1 MLRRPRVRII
11 DSQVHIW
18 AENTPA
24 RPWAPNMEG
33 RGPVDEAVRAE
44 RLLGMMNGAG
54 VDAAILVP
62 PSLEGDRNDLAL
74 AAAQKFPDRFAVMG
88 RIALAKPESRAA
100 FATWREQPGMLG
112 LRLTFHRPDTRPQ
125 LADGTVDWLWPVAE
139 KHAVPLMVH
148 APDGLPA
155 LAEIAARHPGLSIIV
170 DHMGFGRETVDAHAL
185 AGAARVAALARCP
198 NVFVKVSALPCFSS
212 EPYPFRNLNE
222 PLRRVIEAFGPR
234 RCFWGTDLSRMLEH
248 CSYRQG
254 VTHFTEA
261 LDFLSADDL
270 EWIMGRS
277 LRECLR
283 WKVGTARGSPPRLQ
297 S

>member
-1 MLRRPRVRII
+1 VRII

-18 AENTPA
+18 AENTPD

-33 RGPVDEAVRAE
+33 RAHLPEPLTAE
-44 RLLGMMNGAG
+44 KLLGMMDQAG

-62 PSLEGDRNDLAL
+62 PSLEGDRNDLCL
-74 AAAQKFPDRFAVMG
+74 AAARKFSDRLAVMG
-88 RIALAKPESRAA
+88 RLDFTKPAARAA
-100 FATWREQPGMLG
+100 LPTWRDQPGMLG

-125 LADGTVDWLWPVAE
+125 LTDGTADWLWPAAE
-139 KHAVPLMVH
+139 KNGIPLMVH

-155 LAEIAARHPGLSIIV
+155 LAEIAERYPGLTIIV
-170 DHMGFGRETVDAHAL
+170 DHMGFGRETTDANAL
-185 AGAARVAALARCP
+185 AGAARVAALAHYS

-212 EPYPFRNLNE
+212 APYPFRNLNE

-248 CSYRQG
+248 CTYRQG
-254 VTHFTEA
+254 VTHFTDE

-270 EWIMGRS
+270 EWIMGRG
-277 LRECLR
+277 LLECLR
-283 WKVGTARGSPPRLQ
+283 WNVGKQ
-297 S
+297 

>member
-1 MLRRPRVRII
+1 VRII

-33 RGPVDEAVRAE
+33 RAHLDEPLSAE
-44 RLLGMMNGAG
+44 RLLGMMNAAG

-88 RIALAKPESRAA
+88 RVALAKPESRAA
-100 FATWREQPGMLG
+100 LATWREQPGMLG

-125 LADGTVDWLWPVAE
+125 LTDGTVDWLWPVAE

-155 LAEIAARHPGLSIIV
+155 LAEIAARHPGLTIIV
-170 DHMGFGRETVDAHAL
+170 DHMGFGRETMDAHAL
-185 AGAARVAALARCP
+185 AGAARAAALARYP

-234 RCFWGTDLSRMLEH
+234 RCFWGSDLSRMLEH

-254 VTHFTEA
+254 VTHFTQE
-261 LDFLSADDL
+261 LDFLAADDL
-270 EWIMGRS
+270 DWLMGRG

-283 WKVGTARGSPPRLQ
+283 WTIAKQ
-297 S
+297 

>member
-1 MLRRPRVRII
+1 
-11 DSQVHIW
+11 
-18 AENTPA
+18 
-24 RPWAPNMEG
+24 MEG
-33 RGPVDEAVRAE
+33 RAHLDEPLGAE
-44 RLLGMMNGAG
+44 KLLGWMNEAG

-74 AAAQKFPDRFAVMG
+74 AAAQKFSNRFAVMG
-88 RIALAKPESRAA
+88 RIDLAKPQSRTALA
-100 FATWREQPGMLG
+100 GWRDQPGMLG
-112 LRLTFHRPDTRPQ
+112 LRLTFHRPDTQEQ
-125 LADGTVDWLWPVAE
+125 LTDGTTDWLWPAAE
-139 KHAVPLMVH
+139 KHAIPVMVH

-155 LAEIAARHPGLSIIV
+155 LAAIAQRHPGLTLIV
-170 DHMGFGRETVDAHAL
+170 DHMGFGRATRDANAP
-185 AGAARVAALARCP
+185 AGAARVAALARLP

-254 VTHFTEA
+254 VTHFTQA

-270 EWIMGRS
+270 DWIMGRG
-277 LRECLR
+277 LRKCLR
-283 WKVGTARGSPPRLQ
+283 WTMA
-297 S
+297 

>member
-1 MLRRPRVRII
+1 MNIREPRVQII

-33 RGPVDEAVRAE
+33 RAHLDEPLSAE
-44 RLLGMMNGAG
+44 KLLGMMKEAG

-74 AAAQKFPDRFAVMG
+74 AAARRFSDRFAVMG
-88 RIALAKPESRAA
+88 RIDLAKPQSRATLA
-100 FATWREQPGMLG
+100 SWREQPGMLG

-125 LADGTVDWLWPVAE
+125 LTDGTADWLWGAAE
-139 KHAVPLMVH
+139 KHAIPVMVH
-148 APDGLPA
+148 APEHLPK
-155 LAEIAARHPGLSIIV
+155 LAEIAERHPDLTLIV
-170 DHMGFGRETVDAHAL
+170 DHMGFARATMDANAP
-185 AGAARVAALARCP
+185 AGAARVAALARWP

-234 RCFWGTDLSRMLEH
+234 RCFWGTDLSRTLEH

-254 VTHFTEA
+254 VTHFTEE

-270 EWIMGRS
+270 DWIMGRG
-277 LRECLR
+277 LRACLR
-283 WKVGTARGSPPRLQ
+283 WNIEKQ
-297 S
+297 